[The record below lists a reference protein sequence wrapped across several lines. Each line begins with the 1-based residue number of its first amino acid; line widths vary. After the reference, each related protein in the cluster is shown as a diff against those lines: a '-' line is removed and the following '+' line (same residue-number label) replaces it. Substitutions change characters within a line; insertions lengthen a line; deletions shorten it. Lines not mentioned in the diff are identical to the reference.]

1 MIRAATRAVGV
12 SPTVTSRTKPR
23 FSTPSGPSPP
33 TNSSP
38 SSAIPSKR
46 RRAPSLTMMMAA
58 SFTYFHHALEEPHFF
73 MCMMA
78 ASSFDIPA
86 GFVAAAEE
94 PGEDPRVQAIFNFYG
109 YMAQYARSIGQEP
122 NRQHMMQNC
131 LAGWSTVH
139 GFTVLC
145 LSDHFGSLPEEKV
158 ETMAQAV
165 IASAVRG
172 LDFEAPLEVR
182 LPRPKTR

>member
-46 RRAPSLTMMMAA
+46 RRAPSWTMMMAA
-58 SFTYFHHALEEPHFF
+58 GFTYFHHALEEPHFF

-131 LAGWSTVH
+131 LASRMVH
-139 GFTVLC
+139 DARFHSLVPQRSFWVTAGGKGGNYGAGGYC
-145 LSDHFGSLPEEKV
+145 LRCSRL
-158 ETMAQAV
+158 
-165 IASAVRG
+165 G
-172 LDFEAPLEVR
+172 LRSPSGGPPPTA
-182 LPRPKTR
+182 KN